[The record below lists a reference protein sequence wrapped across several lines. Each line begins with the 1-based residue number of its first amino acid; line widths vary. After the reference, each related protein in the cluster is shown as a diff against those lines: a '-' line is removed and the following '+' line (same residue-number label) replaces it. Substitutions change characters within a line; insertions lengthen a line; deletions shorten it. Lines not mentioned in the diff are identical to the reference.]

1 VVSAGHEQQAWPVV
15 PRIGAD
21 YQAALAGG
29 MRGQLVDAVEIQR
42 VGAGGKRREQRVG
55 IHGAAIL
62 GAAELSENF
71 IFHMIG

>member
-1 VVSAGHEQQAWPVV
+1 
-15 PRIGAD
+15 
-21 YQAALAGG
+21 